1 MTRAESK
8 TKPTGAQPKDF
19 IAGLDE
25 GPRKQDAEKL
35 LPWFEKVTGLAGRM
49 WGPSMIGFGR
59 YHYRYESGR
68 EGEAMLTG
76 FSPRK
81 QEMVLYIM
89 PGYRFEAMQ
98 EKLARLGPHKLGK
111 SCLYIKRLSDVDMG
125 VLAEIVEAGVAH
137 MRAHYRTWDA

>member
-1 MTRAESK
+1 M
-8 TKPTGAQPKDF
+8 TGAQNKTRPASLMPGDF

-25 GPRKQDAEKL
+25 GPRKRDAERL
-35 LPWFEKVTGLAGRM
+35 LPWFERVTGLKARM
-49 WGPSMIGFGR
+49 WGTSMIGFGR
-59 YHYRYESGR
+59 YHYKYESGR

-89 PGYRFEAMQ
+89 PGYRFEAMR
-98 EKLARLGPHKLGK
+98 EKLSRLGPHKLGK
-111 SCLYIKRLSDVDMG
+111 SCLYIKRLADVDMD
-125 VLAEIVEAGVAH
+125 VLAEIVEDGVSY